1 VFSDLA
7 RVGKY
12 LGQAARLMVGVPDYD
27 AYVQHMRLTHPE
39 QTPMSYEEFFR
50 ERQEARYGGADGR
63 PGRCC

>member
-1 VFSDLA
+1 MFSDLA
-7 RVGKY
+7 RMGKY